1 MNFNNADNEDQID
14 FYRQVNQINEDSGSD
29 AEEYEG
35 DFYAQGQ
42 GDNAQDQNQDGGDGG
57 QYDDRMFHGDFDNE
71 KLHQDDQNQ
80 EDENDLRELEN
91 QLLDFDTG
99 VCSKEDLE
107 GNDGE
112 YSNGE
117 NDLEAKINEQIRQ
130 DQFLL
135 EKEQF
140 KRQLMMGLNSSGPC
154 DSLQPINQ
162 IQPVE
167 VCEDESIQ

>member
-1 MNFNNADNEDQID
+1 MNFNNADNAERID
-14 FYRQVNQINEDSGSD
+14 FYRQVHQINEDSGSD

-35 DFYAQGQ
+35 NFYPQGH
-42 GDNAQDQNQDGGDGG
+42 GDNVQDQDQDGGGG
-57 QYDDRMFHGDFDNE
+57 GPKYDQEFLRAYGDE
-71 KLHQDDQNQ
+71 KLHQDDQMQ
-80 EDENDLRELEN
+80 EDESDLRELEN

-99 VCSKEDLE
+99 VCSREDLE

-140 KRQLMMGLNSSGPC
+140 KRQLMMGLNSSTK
-154 DSLQPINQ
+154 
-162 IQPVE
+162 PVE